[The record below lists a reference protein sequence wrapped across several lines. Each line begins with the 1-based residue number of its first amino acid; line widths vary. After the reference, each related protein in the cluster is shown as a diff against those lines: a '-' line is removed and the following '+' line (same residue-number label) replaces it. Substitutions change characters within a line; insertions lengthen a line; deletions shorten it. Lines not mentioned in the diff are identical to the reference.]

1 MKKSCWN
8 TFCLNIFF
16 LRAMLADMCV
26 NQLLHHRVTME
37 LNFFQ
42 LEYVLQYTCEDVGV
56 IIARSNINHPG
67 IIKKIPRYTNS

>member
-1 MKKSCWN
+1 
-8 TFCLNIFF
+8 
-16 LRAMLADMCV
+16 MLADMCV

-42 LEYVLQYTCEDVGV
+42 LEYVLQYSTCEDVGV